1 MIDLKM
7 WGRALE
13 QMPKLSQS
21 EWQALDPV
29 AKWLI
34 ACRASVLFMTFTAA
48 ALGGLMAWRDQ
59 AFRWDLWLAT
69 VLGLM
74 FAHATNNL
82 LNDYTDSRRGIDKDN
97 YYRNQY
103 GVHVLEDGL
112 MNEAQFWRYLG
123 ITAGIALLLGGWLVW
138 QRSGLTIDLMLAGAF
153 FVLFYTWP
161 LKYYGLGEPAVLLVW
176 GPLMVG
182 GSYYVLAGQWSW
194 DVAWL
199 SLVFALGP
207 TTVLFGKH
215 TDKLQADKAKG
226 VNTLPV
232 ILGERWSRHS
242 VVGMIGAQ
250 YLLST
255 ALVITG
261 VFGWPLLLVWGGL
274 PIVRQMI
281 TIYREPKPAER
292 PQGYPEEV
300 WPLWF
305 SAHAFR
311 HTRRFTSLFLAG
323 LVLDTILRV

>member
-1 MIDLKM
+1 MIDVKM
-7 WGRALE
+7 WGRALD
-13 QMPKLSQS
+13 QMPKLSHS
-21 EWQALDPV
+21 EWHSLDPV

-48 ALGGLMAWRDQ
+48 ALGGLMAWRVD
-59 AFRWDLWLAT
+59 AFQWDLWLAT
-69 VLGLM
+69 VVGLM

-112 MNEAQFWRYLG
+112 MSEAQFWRYLG
-123 ITAGIALLLGGWLVW
+123 VTAGIALALGGWLIY
-138 QRSGLTIDLMLAGAF
+138 QRSGLTLNLMAAGAF

-182 GSYYVLAGQWSW
+182 GSFYVLAGQWSW

-199 SLVFALGP
+199 SLMFALGP

-215 TDKLQADKAKG
+215 TDKLEADRGKG

-232 ILGERWSRHS
+232 ILGERASRHCI
-242 VVGMIGAQ
+242 VAMIAAQ
-250 YLLST
+250 YLLSV
-255 ALVITG
+255 ALVLG
-261 VFGWPLLLVWGGL
+261 GGFGWPLLLVLANL
-274 PIVRQMI
+274 PRLPRLSQVFRQ
-281 TIYREPKPAER
+281 PKPDA
-292 PQGYPEEV
+292 PPASYPDNV

-311 HTRRFTSLFLAG
+311 HTRTFTSLFLVG
-323 LVLDTILRV
+323 VVLDTILG